1 MEQQRRNGI
10 GQPAALGPFVA
21 MVLVAA
27 LSAALPASAQ
37 TVQKC
42 VDAAGHVTLTSS
54 ECGAGHRLVASYD
67 AVPEPVPVAPVA
79 AAAEW
84 PGAVASRSRG
94 AATSARRGT
103 RGGASRVRAKPNA
116 CDAAR
121 ARREKT
127 LQRVGLKRNFD
138 LLRKLDDEVWA
149 ACR

>member
-10 GQPAALGPFVA
+10 ARPVGLGPFVA
-21 MVLVAA
+21 MVLA
-27 LSAALPASAQ
+27 AALPASAQ

-42 VDAAGHVTLTSS
+42 VDAAGHVTLTST
-54 ECGAGHRLVASYD
+54 ECGAGHQLVASYD
-67 AVPEPVPVAPVA
+67 AVPEPVPVTAVGPAVRK
-79 AAAEW
+79 
-84 PGAVASRSRG
+84 PGAAGRSRG
-94 AATSARRGT
+94 AAAPARRVS
-103 RGGASRVRAKPNA
+103 RGAGSRTRAKPDA